1 MSSINQT
8 FINYNAPEII
18 PEINVFTLNVG
29 TQNVNTLNVTGTL
42 TAPNFDL
49 GASDVTVQNLD
60 VTGNVNVDGELIVG
74 EFYLSETALII
85 NSIDCTGSEHVGNTT
100 VNNDLSVSGNSQ
112 LANLTNTNTVTI
124 AENVTVVNSDNL
136 LDVTIDSVITSD
148 SVNVSDVDVD
158 GTVNFSGTL
167 ICNDL
172 ITNTITASS
181 LTLNKNL
188 IVLTNGGS
196 YTPQLVTQLGY
207 CGNVQL
213 GANSSQTFPNTNYG
227 IDASP
232 LFQTISDA
240 LIITVPGT
248 YLLTAQ
254 ANLVPVNSSDVA
266 SYGIAICTTSS
277 TSNAN
282 TFCKEVFPNYN
293 DTDNNP
299 TLWGSLQGPS
309 LLCSGL
315 NTFTT
320 VPQSLYI
327 GISCNPNT
335 AVGLQAVGYTLKL
348 QAMKIV

>member
-1 MSSINQT
+1 M
-8 FINYNAPEII
+8 
-18 PEINVFTLNVG
+18 V
-29 TQNVNTLNVTGTL
+29 
-42 TAPNFDL
+42 
-49 GASDVTVQNLD
+49 
-60 VTGNVNVDGELIVG
+60 
-74 EFYLSETALII
+74 
-85 NSIDCTGSEHVGNTT
+85 
-100 VNNDLSVSGNSQ
+100 
-112 LANLTNTNTVTI
+112 
-124 AENVTVVNSDNL
+124 
-136 LDVTIDSVITSD
+136 
-148 SVNVSDVDVD
+148 
-158 GTVNFSGTL
+158 
-167 ICNDL
+167 
-172 ITNTITASS
+172 
-181 LTLNKNL
+181 
-188 IVLTNGGS
+188 
-196 YTPQLVTQLGY
+196 
-207 CGNVQL
+207 
-213 GANSSQTFPNTNYG
+213 
-227 IDASP
+227 
-232 LFQTISDA
+232 
-240 LIITVPGT
+240 ITVPGT